1 MEVSFV
7 VPDLR
12 RLDELKSEAIAL
24 AFFEDERPL
33 RGAMGLLDWR
43 LCGALSRLILRG
55 RASGALGETVL
66 VATHGRLPCDKLFL
80 FGCGASGDLD
90 EGRFRAQ
97 VDRMLGVLD
106 RARVR
111 ASVLGLPGRA
121 TDRVAPATAMQLFLE
136 VAAAHTEHD
145 QVVLLEDAE
154 SQRAMMPVVDR
165 DRRRVRAFE

>member
-55 RASGALGETVL
+55 RASGALER
-66 VATHGRLPCDKLFL
+66 VAQRFRLTPLELARLREPSALPACPLD
-80 FGCGASGDLD
+80 DLD
-90 EGRFRAQ
+90 RGAPPLGSLLRVDPAVEPDLEQDLHPRLDVEGAI
-97 VDRMLGVLD
+97 DK
-106 RARVR
+106 
-111 ASVLGLPGRA
+111 
-121 TDRVAPATAMQLFLE
+121 
-136 VAAAHTEHD
+136 
-145 QVVLLEDAE
+145 
-154 SQRAMMPVVDR
+154 
-165 DRRRVRAFE
+165 